1 VGQGTVITPLDTIAG
16 RTILESVAAIKPK
29 TNLLLTVSY
38 PKAYLYRRI
47 VMAKLFIDI
56 NYADQIDIGEIAD
69 KAFFSKFHFIR
80 LFKKIYGKTP
90 HQYLVSVRIE
100 KAMEMLRKGRSV
112 TESCLGVGFISL
124 GSFSGRF
131 KQLTGTTPSDYA
143 REQQK
148 RNNGLT
154 HSPLKF
160 IPGCYADRRTN
171 V

>member
-1 VGQGTVITPLDTIAG
+1 
-16 RTILESVAAIKPK
+16 
-29 TNLLLTVSY
+29 
-38 PKAYLYRRI
+38 
-47 VMAKLFIDI
+47 MAKLVIEL
-56 NYADQIDIGEIAD
+56 NYVDQIDIGEIAD

-131 KQLTGTTPSDYA
+131 KQLTGTTRS
-143 REQQK
+143 EE
-148 RNNGLT
+148 
-154 HSPLKF
+154 
-160 IPGCYADRRTN
+160 RR
-171 V
+171 VGKECRWRRAVCE

>member
-1 VGQGTVITPLDTIAG
+1 
-16 RTILESVAAIKPK
+16 
-29 TNLLLTVSY
+29 
-38 PKAYLYRRI
+38 
-47 VMAKLFIDI
+47 MAKLFIDI

-112 TESCLGVGFISL
+112 TESCLGIGFISL

-143 REQQK
+143 R
-148 RNNGLT
+148 
-154 HSPLKF
+154 
-160 IPGCYADRRTN
+160 DRKSTRQN
-171 V
+171 SSHVAI